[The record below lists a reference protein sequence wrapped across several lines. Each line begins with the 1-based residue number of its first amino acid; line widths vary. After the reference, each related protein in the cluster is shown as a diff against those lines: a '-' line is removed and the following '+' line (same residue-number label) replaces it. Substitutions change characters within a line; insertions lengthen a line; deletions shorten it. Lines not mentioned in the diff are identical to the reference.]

1 MTVSVL
7 NRSIMKDYTINYN
20 NNDYNSKQ
28 NKDYIDSCLKY
39 KTAINDT
46 PLVLTMNKDDGFE
59 MVLSKRTK
67 RSIKNGEIKIKSPKQ
82 IRADAFNTLS
92 CRNKLTQSVKDT
104 KVCIYSIRGLNC
116 PRKVCFF
123 KHSDNKKNY
132 VSTCYF
138 GTTCIHVNNPLKLC
152 RFKHPNET
160 MDEYKDRI
168 KKYDT
173 LNKSARGDTSP
184 AISCTED
191 PSQVE
196 LSSRAEL
203 ARGVSVRTAA
213 SNESVF
219 LQRRALLDESD
230 GRIAREDTN
239 KSENYCIQ
247 CKEPL
252 PLSLS

>member
-1 MTVSVL
+1 MKVSLL
-7 NRSIMKDYTINYN
+7 NRSIMEDYTINYN
-20 NNDYNSKQ
+20 NYDSKQ

-46 PLVLTMNKDDGFE
+46 PLVLTINKDDGFE

-138 GTTCIHVNNPLKLC
+138 GTTCIHINNPLKLC

-160 MDEYKDRI
+160 LDEYKDRI

-173 LNKSARGDTSP
+173 
-184 AISCTED
+184 
-191 PSQVE
+191 
-196 LSSRAEL
+196 
-203 ARGVSVRTAA
+203 
-213 SNESVF
+213 
-219 LQRRALLDESD
+219 LDESD

-239 KSENYCIQ
+239 KSENYCVQ

>member
-1 MTVSVL
+1 ME
-7 NRSIMKDYTINYN
+7 DYTINYN
-20 NNDYNSKQ
+20 NDYDSKQ
-28 NKDYIDSCLKY
+28 NKDYIDNCLKY

-82 IRADAFNTLS
+82 IRSDAFNILS
-92 CRNKLTQSVKDT
+92 CRNKLNQSVKDT

-132 VSTCYF
+132 ISTCYF
-138 GTTCIHVNNPLKLC
+138 GNTCIHVNNPLKLC

-173 LNKSARGDTSP
+173 SP
-184 AISCTED
+184 AI
-191 PSQVE
+191 
-196 LSSRAEL
+196 LS
-203 ARGVSVRTAA
+203 T
-213 SNESVF
+213 
-219 LQRRALLDESD
+219 
-230 GRIAREDTN
+230 EDTN

-247 CKEPL
+247 CNE